1 MVLSHDDVSQGGD
14 APETVHPMAELLDG
28 ECRTAPR
35 RGENI
40 QGTIMSITPAEI
52 LEVNIPTAIPL
63 SYTFDQD
70 WNVVDKHYIGDPDV
84 IAAKIDAV
92 ANQGKAKK

>member
-1 MVLSHDDVSQGGD
+1 MQDCGFEDISDEVK
-14 APETVHPMAELLDG
+14 AKAIACKTPE
-28 ECRTAPR
+28 
-35 RGENI
+35 
-40 QGTIMSITPAEI
+40 EI

-92 ANQGKAKK
+92 ANQGKAK

>member
-1 MVLSHDDVSQGGD
+1 MMFDHLT
-14 APETVHPMAELLDG
+14 PE
-28 ECRTAPR
+28 
-35 RGENI
+35 
-40 QGTIMSITPAEI
+40 EI

-63 SYTFDQD
+63 AYTFDQD